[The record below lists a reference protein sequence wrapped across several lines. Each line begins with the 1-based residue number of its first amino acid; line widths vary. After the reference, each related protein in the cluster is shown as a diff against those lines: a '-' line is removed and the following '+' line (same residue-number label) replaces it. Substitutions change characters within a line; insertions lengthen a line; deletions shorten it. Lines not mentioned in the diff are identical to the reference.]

1 MKVKSL
7 TCIQLFAIPWTV
19 AYQVPPSTGFS
30 RQEYWSGLPFPPPG
44 YLACVLQDLIKNY
57 LACILAVPLL
67 VSAKYAMI
75 SIRVPSFS
83 THELFKSV
91 CVCTWVP
98 QVALVVKNP
107 PANVGDI
114 RDSGLIPGSG
124 RSPGGESG
132 NSLQYS

>member
-1 MKVKSL
+1 M
-7 TCIQLFAIPWTV
+7 
-19 AYQVPPSTGFS
+19 GFS
-30 RQEYWSGLPFPPPG
+30 RQRYWSGLPFPPPG
-44 YLACVLQDLIKNY
+44 YLAYVLQDWIKNY
-57 LACILAVPLL
+57 LAYILAVPLL
-67 VSAKYAMI
+67 VSAIYAMI
-75 SIRVPSFS
+75 SIRVSSFS

-91 CVCTWVP
+91 YVCTWVP

-132 NSLQYS
+132 NSP